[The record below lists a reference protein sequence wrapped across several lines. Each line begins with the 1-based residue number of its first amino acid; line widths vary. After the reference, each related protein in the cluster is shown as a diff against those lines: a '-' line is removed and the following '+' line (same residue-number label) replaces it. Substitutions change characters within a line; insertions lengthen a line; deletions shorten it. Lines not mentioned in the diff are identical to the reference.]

1 MADLAI
7 DLQHADLYLDGKQ
20 ILHDITLQVQHG
32 ECIALLGPSGSG
44 KTSLLRMLNGVIGD
58 DLKSAEQRSHIGFV
72 HQDHSLVPNVRVAN
86 NVLMGRLGSL
96 SFWKSLKMQL
106 RPDKKELAAAHAILE
121 RVGIADK
128 LFERTDSLSGGEQQR
143 VALARALY
151 QQPQMLLADEP
162 VASLDASRA
171 RKIIEVLHATAHEE
185 NWTFVVSLHD
195 ETLASEFFPR
205 IVRLEGGRIV
215 SDGAHV

>member
-1 MADLAI
+1 MADYWQVLKLGEFGLS
-7 DLQHADLYLDGKQ
+7 DR
-20 ILHDITLQVQHG
+20 LHDFPET
-32 ECIALLGPSGSG
+32 
-44 KTSLLRMLNGVIGD
+44 
-58 DLKSAEQRSHIGFV
+58 
-72 HQDHSLVPNVRVAN
+72 
-86 NVLMGRLGSL
+86 
-96 SFWKSLKMQL
+96 
-106 RPDKKELAAAHAILE
+106 
-121 RVGIADK
+121 
-128 LFERTDSLSGGEQQR
+128 LSGGEQQR

-215 SDGAHV
+215 SDGAYV